1 MGERIHIALERISE
15 IPSELKEGSPFK
27 EVFSSLALFF
37 LEFFSLEKNEE
48 DSEEALK
55 SLLNKK
61 MKELEVFLYPKDALQ
76 KNPYGDFIS
85 VLIFL
90 SLGILLEKKEAAR
103 ARILEL
109 FLQLYLYS
117 QSEFSLE
124 RGAFQDIFYSHFY
137 DYSDDFMKERF
148 EEEKEEPL
156 LYRNN
161 ILFFGWMPYYGR
173 CEYFPKS
180 YIDSH
185 QRDMALFFGD
195 RFSSHLYQAYEQ
207 EEKQYLLENGESRLA
222 NLERGRKE
230 LQPSTAPIDASK
242 ALSFHPHQEKVWKS
256 FLEKTRGARLDLEK
270 E

>member
-1 MGERIHIALERISE
+1 
-15 IPSELKEGSPFK
+15 
-27 EVFSSLALFF
+27 
-37 LEFFSLEKNEE
+37 
-48 DSEEALK
+48 
-55 SLLNKK
+55 
-61 MKELEVFLYPKDALQ
+61 
-76 KNPYGDFIS
+76 
-85 VLIFL
+85 
-90 SLGILLEKKEAAR
+90 
-103 ARILEL
+103 
-109 FLQLYLYS
+109 
-117 QSEFSLE
+117 
-124 RGAFQDIFYSHFY
+124 
-137 DYSDDFMKERF
+137 MKERF

-161 ILFFGWMPYYGR
+161 ILFFGWMPYYGS
-173 CEYFPKS
+173 CKYFPKS